1 MTFATFFVGFGLL
14 FVATISIALF
24 GSAFLYL
31 LRSAWE
37 TTRYLVDRAGSGSVR
52 APAMPARGGEWQQ
65 AD

>member
-14 FVATISIALF
+14 FVATISTALF
-24 GSAFLYL
+24 GSALVYL

-37 TTRYLVDRAGSGSVR
+37 RTQRGT
-52 APAMPARGGEWQQ
+52 APLQGGEWQQ